1 VKMNL
6 MATIEALLGSRLA
19 FARAVEL
26 QPVRLNRRCRGW
38 LEPTCAERDRIADA
52 LGADA
57 DWLFSA
63 FRIPAPKGGAILRR
77 VPEVRERLNR
87 E

>member
-1 VKMNL
+1 MKMNL
-6 MATIEALLGSRLA
+6 VATIEARLGSQLA

-52 LGADA
+52 LGADT

-63 FRIPAPKGGAILRR
+63 LRIPAPKGGAILRR

>member
-1 VKMNL
+1 MKMNL
-6 MATIEALLGSRLA
+6 VATIEARLGSQLA

-26 QPVRLNRRCRGW
+26 QPVRLTVVAGGW

-52 LGADA
+52 LGADT

-63 FRIPAPKGGAILRR
+63 LRIPAPKGGAILRR